1 MNGFGAALSASH
13 SFFGKDKVE
22 AYLANFNTDHTE
34 NFFLKF
40 TNTTANPLRG
50 SLDSKVDL
58 FGDRTSNLEDYLR
71 DQADKHGKDWFDD
84 NLKEYYDKDG
94 NRIKKEDAPDFYKK
108 KATIA
113 DAEVISES
121 LKASLY
127 EGTFKP
133 ADGTEIG
140 VTVGEAEAHIKG
152 HAGLYVVGDDGTSK
166 FSPGVSGEIGASVT
180 ALSASWAQQ
189 IVGDENLGL
198 SSDVNVTAGEASAK
212 VSGTAQLYGEDGKL
226 QPQLGVSASAEA
238 IAAEVSGN
246 VDVNILGGEVG
257 VNGSVNFGVGA
268 HADLG
273 FKDGVVKVD
282 LGASLGV
289 GVSVGFEA
297 DIGGAVNTVVSGAES
312 AWNDVTDAATD
323 AWSEVTSWF

>member
-1 MNGFGAALSASH
+1 MSGA
-13 SFFGKDKVE
+13 
-22 AYLANFNTDHTE
+22 
-34 NFFLKF
+34 
-40 TNTTANPLRG
+40 
-50 SLDSKVDL
+50 
-58 FGDRTSNLEDYLR
+58 
-71 DQADKHGKDWFDD
+71 
-84 NLKEYYDKDG
+84 
-94 NRIKKEDAPDFYKK
+94 
-108 KATIA
+108 
-113 DAEVISES
+113 
-121 LKASLY
+121 
-127 EGTFKP
+127 
-133 ADGTEIG
+133 
-140 VTVGEAEAHIKG
+140 
-152 HAGLYVVGDDGTSK
+152 
-166 FSPGVSGEIGASVT
+166 
-180 ALSASWAQQ
+180 
-189 IVGDENLGL
+189 
-198 SSDVNVTAGEASAK
+198 
-212 VSGTAQLYGEDGKL
+212 AQLYGEDGKL